1 MKKLILLVE
10 DNEDIL
16 QLTQL
21 VLKTRGYEVAVA
33 KNGLEAVEK
42 AMSELPDL
50 ILMDLFMPVMDGIQA
65 TARIRSNAKTKDIPI
80 VALTASARPND
91 RERSLAA
98 GCDDF
103 IAKPYTYHE
112 LIGLIEN
119 RLTDYIKKQP
129 AGEVTTSSA
138 ESRP

>member
-129 AGEVTTSSA
+129 SGEVTTSSA